1 MSADNVVALNPQSGK
16 AADQVLLWVHFWPNA
31 GIAQIDHKPEQLSP
45 YDWFTILN
53 EEAALVYTPLTQTS
67 RGFWRLPR
75 AKFEAILARGA
86 AAPAS
91 KNPKAHC
98 FSNYFVGDSRF

>member
-1 MSADNVVALNPQSGK
+1 MSADNVVQLNPASSK
-16 AADQVLLWVHFWPNA
+16 RDEEMVWVYFWPNG
-31 GIAQIDHKPEQLSP
+31 GIAKIDHKPERLSP

-75 AKFEAILARGA
+75 PKLEAILARGA

-91 KNPKAHC
+91 KNSKADC
-98 FSNYFVGDSRF
+98 FSNWSVGGSRF